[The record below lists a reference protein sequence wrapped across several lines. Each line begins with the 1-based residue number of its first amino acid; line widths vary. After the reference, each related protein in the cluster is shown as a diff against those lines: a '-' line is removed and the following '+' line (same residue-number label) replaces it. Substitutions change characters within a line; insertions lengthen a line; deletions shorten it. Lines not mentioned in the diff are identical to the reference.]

1 MMRRLLLYALLLLAL
16 AALLRVDFYFS
27 IVYLVVLV
35 YLLARMWMRRAGAGL
50 RFARHGTTRAFVGQR
65 VTVEVEVRNTSR
77 LPLPWVEVRES
88 LPVALTSPPF
98 RHQVFSL
105 GAGEAATFRYT
116 LDCRQRGYHSLGPLQ
131 AIIGDPLGLEVR
143 RITHPATDQVII
155 YPRVVPLQRLGLPA
169 RAPLA
174 VLRTPVPL
182 FEDSTRL
189 TGVRPYQV
197 GDSLRRMHWSASART
212 GQLQVKLFQPAIAR
226 ETLICLNMDRN
237 DYDPQ
242 HFYDAIELAI
252 VSAASLATH
261 IVVRERLA
269 VGLATQAQDPLSGQV
284 ERFALP
290 PRRERA
296 ALIAMLEVLARVQ
309 MCTNTAF
316 NDLLQRETSHLS
328 WGATVTVITGRP
340 NEALF
345 DTLVRLRSSG
355 FAVALLLI
363 QQGKLE
369 PALQS
374 RAALLHI
381 PIYSI
386 WQERDLEEGR

>member
-1 MMRRLLLYALLLLAL
+1 MRRLLFYILLLLAL
-16 AALLRVDFYFS
+16 AALLRIDFYFT
-27 IVYLVVLV
+27 IVYLLVLT
-35 YLLARMWMRRAGAGL
+35 YLLARGWIRRAARGL
-50 RFARHGTTRAFVGQR
+50 RFARRGFSRAFVGER
-65 VTVEVEVRNTSR
+65 VEIEVEVRNTSR

-88 LPVALTSPPF
+88 LPIALTAPPF
-98 RHQVFSL
+98 RHHVLSL
-105 GAGEAATFRYT
+105 GAGESAVFRYT
-116 LDCRQRGYHSLGPLQ
+116 LDCRQRGYHRLGPLQ

-143 RITHPATDQVII
+143 RITHNESDTVIV
-155 YPRVVPLQRLGLPA
+155 YPRVIPLSRLGLPA

-182 FEDSTRL
+182 FEDTTRL
-189 TGVRPYQV
+189 MGVRPYRV

-212 GQLQVKLFQPAIAR
+212 GNLQVKLFQPAIAR
-226 ETLICLNMDRN
+226 ETLICLDLDRGN
-237 DYDPQ
+237 YDPQ

-252 VSAASLATH
+252 VSAASIATH
-261 IVVRERLA
+261 IVVHERLA
-269 VGLATQAQDPLSGQV
+269 VGLATQALDPLTERT

-296 ALIAMLEVLARVQ
+296 ALIGLLEVLARVQ
-309 MCTNTAF
+309 MCQGTNFADFLQQETA
-316 NDLLQRETSHLS
+316 HLS
-328 WGATVTVITGRP
+328 WGSTVAIITGRP

-363 QQGKLE
+363 QQGKLSPE
-369 PALQS
+369 LRS
-374 RAALLHI
+374 RAELLHI
-381 PIYSI
+381 PVHSI

>member
-1 MMRRLLLYALLLLAL
+1 MRRILPYALLLLAL
-16 AALLRVDFYFS
+16 AALLRIDFYFS
-27 IVYLVVLV
+27 IVYLLAAV
-35 YLLARMWMRRAGAGL
+35 YLLARLWMREAGGRL
-50 RFARHGTTRAFVGQR
+50 RFARHGTTRAFVGQQ
-65 VTVEVEVRNTSR
+65 VTVEVEVHNTSR

-98 RHQVFSL
+98 RHQVLSL
-105 GAGEAATFRYT
+105 GAGEKATFRYM
-116 LDCRQRGYHSLGPLQ
+116 LDCRQRGYHRLGPLQ
-131 AIIGDPLGLEVR
+131 AILGDPLGLEVR
-143 RITHPATDQVII
+143 RLTHEARDTVIV
-155 YPRVVPLQRLGLPA
+155 YPRVVPLARLGLPS

-182 FEDSTRL
+182 FEDTTRL
-189 TGVRPYQV
+189 TGVRPYRV

-212 GQLQVKLFQPAIAR
+212 GALQVKLFQPAIAR
-226 ETLICLNMDRN
+226 ETLICLDLDRGN
-237 DYDPQ
+237 YDPQ

-252 VSAASLATH
+252 VSAASIATH

-269 VGLATQAQDPLSGQV
+269 VGLATQALDPLTQQV

-296 ALIAMLEVLARVQ
+296 ALIAMLEVLARAQ
-309 MCTNTAF
+309 LCTGTHLPDFLQQETA
-316 NDLLQRETSHLS
+316 HLS
-328 WGATVTVITGRP
+328 WGSTVAVITGRP

-345 DTLVRLRSSG
+345 DTLVQLRTGG
-355 FAVALLLI
+355 FAVTLLLI
-363 QQGKLE
+363 QQGKVVPE
-369 PALQS
+369 LQA

-381 PIYSI
+381 PIFSI

>member
-1 MMRRLLLYALLLLAL
+1 MRRLLLYALLLLAI
-16 AALLRVDFYFS
+16 AALLRIDFYFS

-35 YLLARMWMRRAGAGL
+35 YLLARMWMQHAGAAL
-50 RFARHGTTRAFVGQR
+50 KVVRHGSTRAFVGQQA
-65 VTVEVEVRNTSR
+65 TVEVEIRNASR

-105 GAGEAATFRYT
+105 GAGETARFRYT
-116 LDCRQRGYHSLGPLQ
+116 LDCRQRGYHILGPLQ

-143 RITHPATDQVII
+143 RLTYTMPDTLIV
-155 YPRVVPLQRLGLPA
+155 YPRVVPLYRLGLPS

-182 FEDSTRL
+182 FEDTTRL
-189 TGVRPYQV
+189 TGVRPYRV

-212 GQLQVKLFQPAIAR
+212 GQLQVKLYQPAIAR
-226 ETLICLNMDRN
+226 ETLICLDMDRAN
-237 DYDPQ
+237 YDPQ

-252 VSAASLATH
+252 VSAASIATH
-261 IVVRERLA
+261 IVVHERLA
-269 VGLATQAQDPLSGQV
+269 AGLATQALDPLTGQV

-309 MCTNTAF
+309 MCTGTSFADF
-316 NDLLQRETSHLS
+316 LQRETSHLS
-328 WGATVTVITGRP
+328 WGATVAVITGRP

-363 QQGKLE
+363 QQGKIAPE
-369 PALQS
+369 LQS

-381 PIYSI
+381 PVYSI